1 MLPFILAPLAGA
13 TALLVGS
20 AAVEVFY
27 ESFIDEFPT
36 HDDPPVGEPKRG
48 SVLWCHMFNLSHT
61 GIYVGGGKII
71 HLTGKT
77 NDKPCTIDG
86 THNLDSFSD
95 GWKIYVSCKGKNPV
109 GSESAA
115 RYAEKCE
122 GEKRQYNLATHNC
135 HGFIVECL
143 TGVKQ
148 NEVRARK
155 PAKET
160 AEHTGMD
167 CWRRWDR

>member
-1 MLPFILAPLAGA
+1 MIPIIPILTGA
-13 TALLVGS
+13 AALFVGS
-20 AAVEVFY
+20 AATQVLY

-36 HDDPPVGEPKRG
+36 YDDPPVGEPDEG
-48 SVLWCHMFNLSHT
+48 SVLWCHLWGNLSHT

-77 NDKPCTIDG
+77 NDVPCEIEG
-86 THNLDSFSD
+86 TNADNFRD
-95 GWKIYVSCKGKNPV
+95 GWKIYVSCKGKNAV
-109 GSESAA
+109 GSKRAA
-115 RYAEKCE
+115 QHAKKCE
-122 GEKRQYNLATHNC
+122 GEKRQYNLLEHNC
-135 HGFIVECL
+135 HGFVVECL

-148 NEVRARK
+148 SEVRARK

-167 CWRRWDR
+167 CWRRWDL